1 MSIEK
6 IDVTFV
12 GGEIGCLEYS
22 LSRTIKALREGS
34 QPDMARIYVH
44 MLSKV
49 QAAKDENK
57 ILGEED

>member
-6 IDVTFV
+6 IDLTFV
-12 GGEIGCLEYS
+12 GGEIGCLEYA
-22 LSRTIKALREGS
+22 LQRMVKALHES
-34 QPDMARIYVH
+34 NQSDMARIYVH